1 MSDKGSRL
9 REIIDH
15 TGLTQKR
22 FAESVELNQSH
33 LSAIINGSKELS
45 GATVEKIAEQYC
57 EEYNIGWLL
66 TGRGPMFLSET
77 NQTRISQPDKEL
89 RVSEIQTRL
98 FQLENK
104 VEKIEKQLK

>member
-1 MSDKGSRL
+1 
-9 REIIDH
+9 
-15 TGLTQKR
+15 
-22 FAESVELNQSH
+22 
-33 LSAIINGSKELS
+33 
-45 GATVEKIAEQYC
+45 
-57 EEYNIGWLL
+57 
-66 TGRGPMFLSET
+66 MFLSET